1 MNIEDLPPNSNR
13 SRTVEEAPEPVKK
26 KVVKKVVNG
35 EVRKAK
41 KSGIRRLA
49 EALDLEDLASVKDYV
64 LGDVV
69 VPKAKELV
77 KSVVDNGIDMLFY
90 GRPERREQSATNAG
104 RVSYQSYYKNPKP
117 APVVRSD
124 DRRSNSYVFE
134 NITLASRADA
144 EEVLDSMNEMLDL
157 YDIVSVADL
166 YDLVGIEGQ
175 HTDNNYGWTDLSR
188 ATVVRTSDGYLL
200 KLPKPSPI
208 NG

>member
-1 MNIEDLPPNSNR
+1 M
-13 SRTVEEAPEPVKK
+13 
-26 KVVKKVVNG
+26 
-35 EVRKAK
+35 
-41 KSGIRRLA
+41 
-49 EALDLEDLASVKDYV
+49 
-64 LGDVV
+64 
-69 VPKAKELV
+69 
-77 KSVVDNGIDMLFY
+77 
-90 GRPERREQSATNAG
+90 
-104 RVSYQSYYKNPKP
+104 
-117 APVVRSD
+117 
-124 DRRSNSYVFE
+124 FE